1 MNRIYK
7 LIWSKVKN
15 CYVVT
20 SELAKNHGKNCAR
33 SKKSNVL
40 RSSAVFSLS
49 KCKCFITR
57 NVLLPVC

>member
-7 LIWSKVKN
+7 LIWSKIKN

-49 KCKCFITR
+49 IALALGITGKH
-57 NVLLPVC
+57 LHKT

>member
-20 SELAKNHGKNCAR
+20 SELAKNHGKSGTC
-33 SKKSNVL
+33 SKKNNVL
-40 RSSAVFSLS
+40 KS
-49 KCKCFITR
+49 
-57 NVLLPVC
+57 